1 MAKVLLV
8 EDEEETRSTYHQ
20 LLAHMGHDVLSAKDA
35 GEAKAIISSEEDLDV
50 ALVDRILPGKEDGL
64 AVLKFIQITQPLCR
78 AILVSGY
85 PSFDSASEAIRA
97 NAFAYL
103 TKPVEIAQLGKVIDA
118 ALAEKTAREARIL
131 DAQRSKE
138 GYEDLKS
145 KQQILRHDMRS
156 MLVGIVGFANLLMN
170 KTSLDGIQMEYC
182 RQIRR
187 FGIQLESM
195 VNTYLNI
202 SDLEEESFQLAKVKF
217 NLFDIVRQSRNT
229 LHFLAEEKN
238 LDISIINNKKMFS
251 IGDVLSFEGNRMYL
265 QNAVDNLVKNAIEA
279 SPPDK
284 HVKIKVTDRGERLT
298 ISIHNWGT
306 VPQDVRAR
314 FFEKHATSGKK
325 HGLGLGTYVAKLA
338 IKEHGG
344 DVSFTS
350 TEDEGTKVYI
360 TLPSSVT

>member
-8 EDEEETRSTYHQ
+8 EDEEETRSAYQ
-20 LLAHMGHDVLSAKDA
+20 ELLAHMGHDVFSAKDA

-50 ALVDRILPGKEDGL
+50 ALVDRILPGEEDGL
-64 AVLKFIQITQPLCR
+64 TILRFIQTTQPLCR
-78 AILVSGY
+78 SILLSGY
-85 PSFDSASEAIRA
+85 PSFNSASEAIRA
-97 NAFAYL
+97 SAFAYL
-103 TKPVEIAQLGKVIDA
+103 TKPVQIAQLCRVIDA
-118 ALAEKTAREARIL
+118 ALAEKTAREKGIL
-131 DAQRSKE
+131 DAERSKE

-156 MLVGIVGFANLLMN
+156 MLVGIIGFVNLLMN
-170 KTSLDGIQMEYC
+170 KTSLDGTQMEYC

-202 SDLEEESFQLAKVKF
+202 SDLEEESFQLAKAEF
-217 NLFDIVRQSRNT
+217 NLFDIVRQSKNT

-265 QNAVDNLVKNAIEA
+265 QNAIDNLVKNAIEA

-284 HVKIKVTDRGERLT
+284 RVKIKVTDRGERLS
-298 ISIHNWGT
+298 ISIHNWGA
-306 VPQDVRAR
+306 VPQDVHST

-325 HGLGLGTYVAKLA
+325 HGFGLGTYVAKLA
-338 IKEHGG
+338 VEEHGG
-344 DVSFTS
+344 EVNFTS
-350 TEDEGTKVYI
+350 SEHEGTKVFI
-360 TLPSSVT
+360 ALPFPKT